1 MGHIPHDHFLIV
13 PFSGNSS
20 SSQAIDTD
28 LSPLSMAQFNELL
41 LLVDLSSRKYILSK
55 NTSSEQILCSY
66 YYRENTYSKLLHL
79 LSVQFQSIEVSLERI
94 AKHNEAFTAF
104 TSGQDTTQAVGPRP
118 QADEDGV

>member
-1 MGHIPHDHFLIV
+1 MRPRSRFCVLI
-13 PFSGNSS
+13 
-20 SSQAIDTD
+20 IIEKTH
-28 LSPLSMAQFNELL
+28 
-41 LLVDLSSRKYILSK
+41 
-55 NTSSEQILCSY
+55 
-66 YYRENTYSKLLHL
+66 SKLLHL